1 MSYDYGTSFM
11 LVSDRFRLSGAKEDR
26 KQVIAQFYHSPA
38 DNKRVRHPN
47 CSPRGTSVLLHKHA
61 RTQMHTHTHTPLP
74 QLS

>member
-1 MSYDYGTSFM
+1 MYVSYDYGTSFV

-47 CSPRGTSVLLHKHA
+47 CSTRGPSVLLHFVNT
-61 RTQMHTHTHTPLP
+61 RTRT
-74 QLS
+74 